1 LSELLAHLRQWGV
14 APEYVARILA
24 AFPESTTDHGRQSTI
39 EPMPLA
45 GRPSS
50 PLVEPLT
57 DREMEVLALLA
68 QRLTNKEIA
77 TQLFI
82 SPGTVA
88 QHTHQ
93 IYQKLDVHNRRQAVA
108 KAKALSILP
117 SR

>member
-1 LSELLAHLRQWGV
+1 V
-14 APEYVARILA
+14 APEFVARILA
-24 AFPESTTDHGRQSTI
+24 AFPESTTDHGRQTTI

-45 GRPSS
+45 DRPSPVFGRSSS
-50 PLVEPLT
+50 PLIEPLT
-57 DREMEVLALLA
+57 DREMDVLSLLA

-77 TQLFI
+77 AQLFI

-88 QHTHQ
+88 QHTNQ

-117 SR
+117 PS